1 MSWFF
6 ETIYAAIVNLFSGD
20 SYLYEAVFLTLKVSF
35 IALLIAIFIALP
47 LAAWLA
53 SKQGRLQSILIVFI
67 HSMMG
72 FPPILAGLLVY
83 LLLSRQ
89 GPMGYLDLLFTPSAM
104 VFAQVILIFPIIC
117 GLSQQL
123 FRRQYLYLSDFFYSL
138 HFSRRQRLQ
147 TVIYESRYQL
157 LTVIAT
163 GLGRG
168 LAEVGAVMIAGGNI
182 LHYTRTITTTI
193 ALETSKGEIV
203 NSVSLGIILLLLA
216 ICINFC
222 LFWVGQRQK
231 RLMGISDEC

>member
-20 SYLYEAVFLTLKVSF
+20 SYLYEAVFLTLKVSLL
-35 IALLIAIFIALP
+35 ALLIAVVLALP

-53 SKQGRLQSILIVFI
+53 VRQGAFQRLLIVLI

-104 VFAQVILIFPIIC
+104 VFAQVLLIFPIVC
-117 GLSQQL
+117 ALSQEI
-123 FRRQYLYLSDFFYSL
+123 FRQQYLYLSDLFYTLGLSK
-138 HFSRRQRLQ
+138 RRILQ
-147 TVIYESRYQL
+147 AIIYESRYRL
-157 LTVIAT
+157 LSAVAT

-193 ALETSKGEIV
+193 ALETSKGEII
-203 NSVSLGIILLLLA
+203 NSVSLGIILLLLSIA
-216 ICINFC
+216 VNIV
-222 LFWVGQRQK
+222 LFVVAQRQQW
-231 RLMGISDEC
+231 LMGEVA